1 MKSQSSVSFD
11 LIFRLSEFNYMILQ
25 YLLPALYQWL
35 ESCHTII
42 PILMQLNA
50 LQNIAKKFRGLVV
63 AFVDCSYET
72 NRFSSLKWT
81 DAGIFN
87 MNKISEITDQ
97 LKKCSN
103 MHRKE
108 YCRKTLSVSV

>member
-1 MKSQSSVSFD
+1 
-11 LIFRLSEFNYMILQ
+11 
-25 YLLPALYQWL
+25 
-35 ESCHTII
+35 
-42 PILMQLNA
+42 MQLNA
-50 LQNIAKKFRGLVV
+50 LQNIAKQFRGLVV